1 MNIEDK
7 TYTNGNDSSRT
18 YKNIIP
24 EVIIFNLCP
33 SDISFS
39 LFCYFVIFALFST
52 FIVPPRFPVPPK
64 YTLFIKPGK
73 KKDND
78 TNNKP
83 KTLSTDLITKIFPI
97 HRSSPQIFRITYLFT
112 KRINKC
118 LYLLS
123 LSLPLSASQ
132 MYFSFFFYNKT

>member
-24 EVIIFNLCP
+24 EVIIFNLCA

-39 LFCYFVIFALFST
+39 LFCCFVIFALFST
-52 FIVPPRFPVPPK
+52 FIVPPRFPLPPK

-78 TNNKP
+78 MNNKP

-97 HRSSPQIFRITYLFT
+97 HRSSPQIFKITYLFT

-118 LYLLS
+118 LCLVS
-123 LSLPLSASQ
+123 LSLPFSASQ
-132 MYFSFFFYNKT
+132 VYFSFYFFQKT